1 MKQFGIRQRKDI
13 EDENFNRDWD
23 EYLSRYCEICI
34 SDLWNYEVNADG
46 DDSLDYLTI
55 LACGRSEGYLL
66 VCAECFKRLFLE
78 QKYVCYK
85 KFF

>member
-13 EDENFNRDWD
+13 EDENFKHDWD

-46 DDSLDYLTI
+46 DDSFDYLTI
-55 LACGRSEGYLL
+55 LACGRTQGYLL
-66 VCAECFKRLFLE
+66 VCSECFDRLFLK

-85 KFF
+85 KIF